1 MHCLVRG
8 MKETTKSAQIFR
20 IKSAFSFQEK
30 PRTKDDDGG
39 IVLFMGKVYIAT
51 SVVC

>member
-8 MKETTKSAQIFR
+8 IKETTKSAQILR

-30 PRTKDDDGG
+30 PRTKDDDGV
-39 IVLFMGKVYIAT
+39 IVLFMGKVCIAAT
-51 SVVC
+51 VVC